1 MYFTEDLIYGAFEY
15 LRSGGIIM
23 LPLALVSFFMWV
35 LILNRF
41 FLFRKMSNHD
51 ISVKNAR
58 EYIIKGTCPD
68 LKKNTGLRARFTV
81 RFLKKASGNS
91 SLNNHILDEIVISFA
106 ASLDK
111 YLSVISVLAGIA
123 PLLGLLGTVT
133 GMVTTFSV
141 ISIFGTGNAKAMAAG
156 ISEALITTQSGLV
169 VAIPGFYMSNYLYRK
184 SNSLKHKIAST
195 AIHLKTYI

>member
-1 MYFTEDLIYGAFEY
+1 
-15 LRSGGIIM
+15 
-23 LPLALVSFFMWV
+23 
-35 LILNRF
+35 
-41 FLFRKMSNHD
+41 
-51 ISVKNAR
+51 
-58 EYIIKGTCPD
+58 
-68 LKKNTGLRARFTV
+68 V
-81 RFLKKASGNS
+81 RFLKKASGDS